1 MDNRQDLKDQVEKE
15 VARMRE
21 AERARPTLL
30 AQTAFLGTLGVLM
43 VLPIIAGA
51 YIGQWL
57 DSLSPGYQLRW
68 TLSLIILGVIL
79 GAVNVYLFV
88 KEKE

>member
-1 MDNRQDLKDQVEKE
+1 MDNRQDLKNQVAKE

-21 AERARPTLL
+21 ADRARPTLL

-57 DSLSPGYQLRW
+57 DSLSLGYQLRW

>member
-1 MDNRQDLKDQVEKE
+1 
-15 VARMRE
+15 
-21 AERARPTLL
+21 
-30 AQTAFLGTLGVLM
+30 M

-57 DSLSPGYQLRW
+57 DSLSLGYQLRW

>member
-1 MDNRQDLKDQVEKE
+1 MDNRQDLKDQVAKE
-15 VARMRE
+15 VTRMRE

-51 YIGQWL
+51 YIGQWM